1 MTTWA
6 IVRGAIVI
14 VGTVAAA
21 IAVQQLL
28 DELVQ
33 LIQGIVG
40 GVARTIGTAIATS
53 GAAATSGWVILAILA
68 SHAVNQ
74 GNQNIQDTTE
84 NLLKLLVVTIQCGT
98 RGRVVTG
105 RASLAGATGRSCPV
119 HRRGVVVDTV

>member
-1 MTTWA
+1 MVMPMTAPTSWTMTTWA

-14 VGTVAAA
+14 VGTVVAA

-53 GAAATSGWVILAILA
+53 GWIILAVLATLAILI
-68 SHAVNQ
+68 SHTVKQ
-74 GNQNIQDTTE
+74 GDQNVQNTSD
-84 NLLKLLVVTIQCGT
+84 NLLKLLVVTIQGRT
-98 RGRVVTG
+98 RGRIVT
-105 RASLAGATGRSCPV
+105 A
-119 HRRGVVVDTV
+119 